1 MVGAAMSPRA
11 LTLLPET
18 SALPASA
25 PEKALSLGELKD
37 RDGALQAR
45 TVGVGLVVLAA
56 HAVGLWA
63 LHTGLQQRLTPP
75 LEPAVVQVVVMPAPA
90 TPEPPTPPSPPPPK
104 PQPRPVA
111 PRPSPAPP
119 PPTSAPRETMPQAPV
134 LGDPAPTS
142 ITAAPPLA
150 DPTPVSATPP
160 AAPPTASPVTAPPA
174 PPRLEPPSTDARY
187 LDNPR
192 PPYPAMSRRL
202 REQGRVVLRVRIE
215 TDGSAS
221 QAEVRTSSGFERL
234 DESARQTVLR
244 WRYVPGKRNG
254 VPEAMWFDIPIQFAL
269 E

>member
-1 MVGAAMSPRA
+1 
-11 LTLLPET
+11 
-18 SALPASA
+18 
-25 PEKALSLGELKD
+25 
-37 RDGALQAR
+37 
-45 TVGVGLVVLAA
+45 
-56 HAVGLWA
+56 
-63 LHTGLQQRLTPP
+63 
-75 LEPAVVQVVVMPAPA
+75 
-90 TPEPPTPPSPPPPK
+90 
-104 PQPRPVA
+104 
-111 PRPSPAPP
+111 
-119 PPTSAPRETMPQAPV
+119 MPQAPV

-142 ITAAPPLA
+142 ITAAPPSA

-234 DESARQTVLR
+234 DDSARQTVLR